1 MRCPKCG
8 FDNDSK
14 RTICSECGYYMYRA
28 DINNRARMTKAQRRK
43 EDWRVA
49 KKKVSKVANMVWI
62 VLVMIV
68 MSFWIIALMVW
79 LTGVDF

>member
-1 MRCPKCG
+1 
-8 FDNDSK
+8 
-14 RTICSECGYYMYRA
+14 MYRA

-43 EDWRVA
+43 EDMREA
-49 KKKVSKVANMVWI
+49 KKNISKVTRVVWI